1 MCTAEPQAAAVP
13 SAPAVP
19 RLLKFHFKGWKSSF
33 DEWISEDS
41 DRICPIH
48 THTHPEVRNAL
59 DLEGNYH
66 GSSANSSNKKGK
78 TSGDASKT
86 SSKIDEDEDGGS
98 KATKS
103 GKENVCNGTDN
114 IGNNASV
121 ASKQGS
127 NKGPSASKTPKA
139 KSVPKP
145 KVKAAAT
152 DANANANAK
161 RASSK
166 AKTSKDGASSSS
178 KKRPLNTAGED
189 VGNITFSDIDSDRD
203 LFDDSECDVS
213 IPMLADDISSASL
226 IGTSNP
232 LDADDDFEMVIFAS
246 PKASTGVGH
255 SVNNILNIL
264 NSSSSK
270 SGWADAVESANQKQK
285 KKHKEPKD
293 QKPHAKTTVSTS
305 VAVKLELDQ
314 QSEVEKKVPVPKL
327 SCKVCIHKGISLL
340 SAISYEEEPE
350 IDAAA
355 KSSSETLDGAVMKTR
370 HPLMDGFV
378 GNIFNHTGQGY
389 NYKDHLDLHRQH
401 QQVVREWQQQ
411 LREQELRDLQEAK
424 EEQERRLAQELLEE
438 EQELQ
443 EAQIDQ
449 PAEPQ
454 DGQAER
460 VEQVEQED
468 VPMEQVQ
475 DIIVEEQNAESA
487 RADVLLL
494 QPLGLLE
501 KEPLHIQEFDL
512 DFAGSAVPT
521 TADDEERLSLIKSHR
536 NHLWQC

>member
-1 MCTAEPQAAAVP
+1 V
-13 SAPAVP
+13 
-19 RLLKFHFKGWKSSF
+19 
-33 DEWISEDS
+33 
-41 DRICPIH
+41 
-48 THTHPEVRNAL
+48 
-59 DLEGNYH
+59 
-66 GSSANSSNKKGK
+66 
-78 TSGDASKT
+78 
-86 SSKIDEDEDGGS
+86 
-98 KATKS
+98 
-103 GKENVCNGTDN
+103 
-114 IGNNASV
+114 
-121 ASKQGS
+121 
-127 NKGPSASKTPKA
+127 
-139 KSVPKP
+139 
-145 KVKAAAT
+145 
-152 DANANANAK
+152 
-161 RASSK
+161 
-166 AKTSKDGASSSS
+166 
-178 KKRPLNTAGED
+178 
-189 VGNITFSDIDSDRD
+189 
-203 LFDDSECDVS
+203 
-213 IPMLADDISSASL
+213 
-226 IGTSNP
+226 
-232 LDADDDFEMVIFAS
+232 
-246 PKASTGVGH
+246 
-255 SVNNILNIL
+255 
-264 NSSSSK
+264 
-270 SGWADAVESANQKQK
+270 
-285 KKHKEPKD
+285 
-293 QKPHAKTTVSTS
+293 
-305 VAVKLELDQ
+305 
-314 QSEVEKKVPVPKL
+314 
-327 SCKVCIHKGISLL
+327 
-340 SAISYEEEPE
+340 
-350 IDAAA
+350 
-355 KSSSETLDGAVMKTR
+355 DGAVIKTR
-370 HPLMDGFV
+370 HPIMDGFV